1 MAYDVLIVGAGY
13 AGAVAARRLA
23 EDGGKRV
30 LVLERRP
37 HVGGNAY
44 DCPDAAGILIHQ
56 YGPHIFHT
64 NDRRV
69 FDYLSRFTQ
78 WRRYQHRV
86 IANLPRDNPEV
97 VPAGKKTGGR
107 FFFPV
112 PFNLDSLKN
121 AFGPEEGERL
131 GQKLLDAYPAQS
143 QVTILE
149 LRQNSDPEIAA
160 IADYVYEHVFVHYTM
175 KQWGQTP
182 EEIDPSTTAR
192 VPVRLSRDDRYF
204 QDAYQGMPL
213 HGYAPMF
220 ETMLGHPGITV
231 ETGVDAL
238 SRLEL
243 ADGSIKLDG
252 QVFAGPVIYTGQA
265 DELFGFQFG
274 PLPYRTLDF
283 AYDTLEQDYFQ
294 DAYQGMPLHGYAP
307 MFETMLGHPGITVET
322 GVDALSRLELADG
335 SIKLDGQV
343 FAGPVIY
350 TGQAD
355 ELFGFQF
362 GPLPYRTLDFAYDTL
377 EQDYF
382 QTHGTVNYTVDGD
395 FTRITEFKHLTGQ
408 EKPGVTTIMRE
419 YSKAYTGA
427 EGEIPYYAIINPAN
441 NALYA
446 KYKAQADQYPNLR
459 LLGRLAE
466 YKYYNMD
473 AIAARALAL
482 SDELL

>member
-1 MAYDVLIVGAGY
+1 MKYDALIVGAGY

-23 EDGGKRV
+23 EEAGKKV
-30 LVLERRP
+30 LVLERRD
-37 HVGGNAY
+37 HVAGNAY

-69 FDYLSRFTQ
+69 FDFLSRFTQ

-86 IANLPRDNPEV
+86 AASLPRDNPEA
-97 VPAGKKTGGR
+97 VPAHKKTDGR

-112 PFNLDSLKN
+112 PFNLDSLEN
-121 AFGPEEGERL
+121 AFGPREGRRL
-131 GQKLLDAYPAQS
+131 GEKLLAAYPAQS

-149 LRQNSDPEIAA
+149 LRQNPDPEVAA

-175 KQWGQTP
+175 KQWGQRP
-182 EEIDPSTTAR
+182 EDIDPNTTAR

-213 HGYAPMF
+213 DGYTPMF
-220 ETMLGHPGITV
+220 ERMLDHPNITV

-238 SRLEL
+238 RRLEL
-243 ADGSIKLDG
+243 AGGTVRLDG
-252 QVFAGPVIYTGQA
+252 EAFSGPVVYTGQV

-283 AYDTLEQDYFQ
+283 RYE
-294 DAYQGMPLHGYAP
+294 
-307 MFETMLGHPGITVET
+307 
-322 GVDALSRLELADG
+322 
-335 SIKLDGQV
+335 
-343 FAGPVIY
+343 
-350 TGQAD
+350 
-355 ELFGFQF
+355 
-362 GPLPYRTLDFAYDTL
+362 TLD
-377 EQDYF
+377 QDFF
-382 QTHGTVNYTVDGD
+382 QAWGTVNYTVDGD

-419 YSKAYTGA
+419 YSRAYTGA
-427 EGEIPYYAIINPAN
+427 QGEIPYYAIINPEN

-446 KYKAQADQYPNLR
+446 KYKAEADKYPSLR

-482 SDELL
+482 TDSMI